1 MGRLLVVVTV
11 KIPVKIK
18 CPSCLTYYHVSG
30 APVRGVA
37 VIETTLEIDYVELN
51 QHELNAWQRWFWAC
65 PSDACESQR
74 LHPLST
80 TAPARCVGYV
90 FALVRTVASTRIRA
104 S

>member
-1 MGRLLVVVTV
+1 MGRLLDVVTV
-11 KIPVKIK
+11 KMPVKIK

-74 LHPLST
+74 SERGP
-80 TAPARCVGYV
+80 
-90 FALVRTVASTRIRA
+90 FAAGLEYYIGRTVIADE
-104 S
+104 